1 MALINKPCWTGGIN
15 RVGIA
20 GNAIMLS
27 VRIALA
33 VMGATDDD
41 GMSDVTTDEVD
52 ENMLSMTQRI
62 SLSHVVGDE
71 VTGDGYPVRAVVT
84 IVAAL
89 FSTVFTLPMVSDMGT
104 MVTIMSNGATI
115 GVNDTGAHKTCQT
128 RMRLSNCSKLF
139 SIGNMMMMRKR

>member
-1 MALINKPCWTGGIN
+1 MGVKHQLVIAVNKAVFGRLACSTAINTLSLDTVYGISMALINKPCWTGGIN

-52 ENMLSMTQRI
+52 ENMLSMTQR
-62 SLSHVVGDE
+62 LGLTHVVGDE
-71 VTGDGYPVRAVVT
+71 VTRDRYPVCAVVT
-84 IVAAL
+84 V
-89 FSTVFTLPMVSDMGT
+89 VFTTLALTPFLLDRQLLT
-104 MVTIMSNGATI
+104 LTF
-115 GVNDTGAHKTCQT
+115 H
-128 RMRLSNCSKLF
+128 
-139 SIGNMMMMRKR
+139 

>member
-1 MALINKPCWTGGIN
+1 MGVKHQLVIAVDKAVFGRLACSTAINTLSLDTVYGISMALINKPCWTGGIN

-52 ENMLSMTQRI
+52 ENMLSYA
-62 SLSHVVGDE
+62 E
-71 VTGDGYPVRAVVT
+71 E
-84 IVAAL
+84 
-89 FSTVFTLPMVSDMGT
+89 TVEINL
-104 MVTIMSNGATI
+104 
-115 GVNDTGAHKTCQT
+115 VN
-128 RMRLSNCSKLF
+128 
-139 SIGNMMMMRKR
+139 